1 MATIRELSGYPTGFP
16 SEGKL
21 QIWKFTP
28 GSEGLRF
35 DFNFNP
41 VLDLSSPASAFR
53 FFFDRLSEVDSGVGE
68 EIVGRIATFALDQV
82 GTTNWICGLFLL
94 VVLETV
100 PMRIDD
106 GKKSENLF
114 YTKEVNEK
122 GFTMTA
128 LFHGYATTQ
137 HAPFAAAHV
146 KRRFNSIAR
155 SFNFENMPAD
165 LEDTLH
171 SSALIAGD
179 REPSSDRL
187 NDETD
192 AFSAEEKEL

>member
-1 MATIRELSGYPTGFP
+1 MAAIRELSGYPSGFP

-53 FFFDRLSEVDSGVGE
+53 FFFFDRLGEVDSRVSE

-94 VVLETV
+94 IVLETV
-100 PMRIDD
+100 SMRIDD
-106 GKKSENLF
+106 GKKCENWF
-114 YTKEVNEK
+114 YTEEVNEK
-122 GFTMTA
+122 GFLMAA
-128 LFHGYATTQ
+128 LFHGYATIQ
-137 HAPFAAAHV
+137 HAPFAVTHV
-146 KRRFNSIAR
+146 KRRFNSVAR
-155 SFNFENMPAD
+155 SFNFENMPND

-179 REPSSDRL
+179 ESQVQI
-187 NDETD
+187 
-192 AFSAEEKEL
+192 A

>member
-1 MATIRELSGYPTGFP
+1 MAAIRELSGYPLGFP

-21 QIWKFTP
+21 QIWKFTRE

-41 VLDLSSPASAFR
+41 VLDLCSPASAFR
-53 FFFDRLSEVDSGVGE
+53 FFFDRLGEVDSGVGE

-106 GKKSENLF
+106 GKKSKNSF
-114 YTKEVNEK
+114 YTEEVNEK
-122 GFTMTA
+122 A
-128 LFHGYATTQ
+128 DAT
-137 HAPFAAAHV
+137 
-146 KRRFNSIAR
+146 SIAELIECLTVER
-155 SFNFENMPAD
+155 WRGVNVCEISVSVALAFLNIN
-165 LEDTLH
+165 
-171 SSALIAGD
+171 SS
-179 REPSSDRL
+179 P
-187 NDETD
+187 
-192 AFSAEEKEL
+192 KH

>member
-1 MATIRELSGYPTGFP
+1 MAAIRELSGYPLGFP

-53 FFFDRLSEVDSGVGE
+53 FFFDRLGEVDSGVGE
-68 EIVGRIATFALDQV
+68 EIVGRIAAFALDQV

-106 GKKSENLF
+106 GKKSENWL
-114 YTKEVNEK
+114 YTKEE
-122 GFTMTA
+122 GFTMAA

-137 HAPFAAAHV
+137 HAPFAAAH
-146 KRRFNSIAR
+146 
-155 SFNFENMPAD
+155 
-165 LEDTLH
+165 
-171 SSALIAGD
+171 SAAHL
-179 REPSSDRL
+179 
-187 NDETD
+187 
-192 AFSAEEKEL
+192 

>member
-1 MATIRELSGYPTGFP
+1 MAAIRELSGYPLGFP

-53 FFFDRLSEVDSGVGE
+53 FFFDRLDEVDSGVGE

-94 VVLETV
+94 VVLEMV

-106 GKKSENLF
+106 GKKGENWF
-114 YTKEVNEK
+114 YTEEK
-122 GFTMTA
+122 GECCSICLEGFMKGTMGIP
-128 LFHGYATTQ
+128 LLPCLHRFHNGCIIPWLRNNTTC
-137 HAPFAAAHV
+137 PV
-146 KRRFNSIAR
+146 CRCTC
-155 SFNFENMPAD
+155 
-165 LEDTLH
+165 TLK
-171 SSALIAGD
+171 SS
-179 REPSSDRL
+179 
-187 NDETD
+187 
-192 AFSAEEKEL
+192 